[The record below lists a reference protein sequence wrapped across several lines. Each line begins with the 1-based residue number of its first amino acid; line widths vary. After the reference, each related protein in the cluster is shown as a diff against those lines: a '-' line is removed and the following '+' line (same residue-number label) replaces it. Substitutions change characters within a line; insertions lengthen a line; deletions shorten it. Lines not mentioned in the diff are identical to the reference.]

1 MPPSRSSSEPTLN
14 TLAEMIQKL
23 QDSCMYGFIDTRR
36 DFASEIK
43 DLKDRISLLTQENA
57 ALKAELTE
65 LRKVIGTTSTITPAV
80 QNTATTTDTT
90 TTIATTKTG
99 LFADNLFPERNIPI
113 PKVSDTRSDRK
124 ERSIQFNW
132 KHYRWL
138 INQVRGPDV
147 EEIDDRTF
155 EVCRM
160 NVSSKIVKAAV
171 DSTKRTFNLG
181 DDLSWGSI
189 PGDAQIAAIEKLE
202 DMAAPFIPL
211 RACAGYWG
219 ANILL
224 SYYWTTRRRTEK
236 KKATISNQENATTSN
251 TSSQSDE
258 PHPVVSDPSPSVDA
272 EENETV
278 DLDADQ
284 LPAVSITPKRTLGKK
299 VSSKRSSKFSSKRRR
314 VAESE
319 ANEEER

>member
-1 MPPSRSSSEPTLN
+1 MKSNRSSSEPTLN

-23 QDSCMYGFIDTRR
+23 QDSCIYGFIDTRR
-36 DFASEIK
+36 DFTSEIEG
-43 DLKDRISLLTQENA
+43 LKDRIGLLTQENA

-65 LRKVIGTTSTITPAV
+65 LRKVIGITSTTTSAI
-80 QNTATTTDTT
+80 QNTATTATT
-90 TTIATTKTG
+90 TTTKTG

-171 DSTKRTFNLG
+171 DSTKRAFNLD

-189 PGDAQIAAIEKLE
+189 PGDAQISAIEKLE

-224 SYYWTTRRRTEK
+224 SYYWTTKRRTEK
-236 KKATISNQENATTSN
+236 KKATVSNQGNC
-251 TSSQSDE
+251 
-258 PHPVVSDPSPSVDA
+258 
-272 EENETV
+272 
-278 DLDADQ
+278 
-284 LPAVSITPKRTLGKK
+284 
-299 VSSKRSSKFSSKRRR
+299 
-314 VAESE
+314 
-319 ANEEER
+319 

>member
-124 ERSIQFNW
+124 E
-132 KHYRWL
+132 L
-138 INQVRGPDV
+138 RGPDV